1 MFVGTFDPYDSARPS
16 RMLANMLIDEGLE
29 LLTEDQ
35 CGDLLAS
42 QSFGRVG
49 VTVGGLPVIMPVN
62 YAFDDGTVVFRSGP
76 GTKLRAVSSGAVIA
90 FEIDNWDSAAGTGWS
105 VLAVGRAEEIEDES
119 EIEGLSSAPHPAMEG
134 DRTHYVRLRPELM
147 TGRRIA

>member
-1 MFVGTFDPYDSARPS
+1 
-16 RMLANMLIDEGLE
+16 MLGSMLIDEGLE

-49 VTVGGLPVIMPVN
+49 VTVDGLPVIMPVN

-90 FEIDNWDSAAGTGWS
+90 FEIDSWDPAQGTGWS
-105 VLAVGRAEEIEDES
+105 VLAVGPRRGDRRRIEIES
-119 EIEGLSSAPHPAMEG
+119 FNGGAPQPAAEG
-134 DRTHYVRLRPELM
+134 DRTHYVRLRPEMM

>member
-1 MFVGTFDPYDSARPS
+1 
-16 RMLANMLIDEGLE
+16 MLGRMLIDDGLE

-90 FEIDNWDSAAGTGWS
+90 FEIDSWDASAGTGWS
-105 VLAVGRAEEIEDES
+105 VLAVGRAEEIEDEA
-119 EIEGLSSAPHPAMEG
+119 EIAGLNGRSPHPAAEG

>member
-1 MFVGTFDPYDSARPS
+1 
-16 RMLANMLIDEGLE
+16 
-29 LLTEDQ
+29 
-35 CGDLLAS
+35 
-42 QSFGRVG
+42 
-49 VTVGGLPVIMPVN
+49 MPVN
-62 YAFDDGTVVFRSGP
+62 YAFADGTVVFRSGP

-90 FEIDNWDSAAGTGWS
+90 FEIDSWDAAAGTGWS

-119 EIEGLSSAPHPAMEG
+119 EIAGLNGRTPHPAAEG

>member
-1 MFVGTFDPYDSARPS
+1 
-16 RMLANMLIDEGLE
+16 MLIDDGLE
-29 LLTEDQ
+29 LLPEEQ

-62 YAFDDGTVVFRSGP
+62 YAFDDGTVVFRSSP
-76 GTKLRAVSSGAVIA
+76 GTKLRAASSGAIIA
-90 FEIDNWDSAAGTGWS
+90 FEIDNWDPAQGTGWS
-105 VLAVGRAEEIEDES
+105 VLAVGRAEEIADAS
-119 EIEGLSSAPHPAMEG
+119 ELEALHGGAPDPVVEG
-134 DRTHYVRLRPELM
+134 DRTHYVRLRPEMM

>member
-1 MFVGTFDPYDSARPS
+1 
-16 RMLANMLIDEGLE
+16 MLGRMLIDDGLE
-29 LLTEDQ
+29 LLTEAQ

-62 YAFDDGTVVFRSGP
+62 YAFADGTVVFRSGP

-90 FEIDNWDSAAGTGWS
+90 FEIDSWDASAGTGWS
-105 VLAVGRAEEIEDES
+105 VLAVGRAEEIEDVD
-119 EIEGLSSAPHPAMEG
+119 EIAGLDGHAPHPAAEG

>member
-1 MFVGTFDPYDSARPS
+1 
-16 RMLANMLIDEGLE
+16 MLADMLIDEGLE

-62 YAFDDGTVVFRSGP
+62 YAFVDGTVVFRSGP
-76 GTKLRAVSSGAVIA
+76 GTKLRAVSAGAVIA
-90 FEIDNWDSAAGTGWS
+90 FEIDAWDSANGTGWS
-105 VLAVGRAEEIEDES
+105 VLAVGRAEEIEDQG
-119 EIEGLSSAPHPAMEG
+119 EIDDLDGRAPHPAADG
-134 DRTHYVRLRPELM
+134 LRTHYVRLRPELM
-147 TGRRIA
+147 TGRRIAS